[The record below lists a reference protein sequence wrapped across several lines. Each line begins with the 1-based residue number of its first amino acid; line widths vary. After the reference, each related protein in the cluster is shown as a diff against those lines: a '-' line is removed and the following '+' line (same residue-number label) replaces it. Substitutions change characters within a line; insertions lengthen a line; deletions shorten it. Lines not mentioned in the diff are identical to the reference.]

1 MKLCSRNHLFEG
13 NIEDDSKSLKQRVA
27 ERTGSFSSRL
37 PMGSSASA
45 RRISAMLNSFPAVG
59 NKLMHQLCSCTFTYR

>member
-1 MKLCSRNHLFEG
+1 MKLCSRNHSFEG

-37 PMGSSASA
+37 PMDSSVSA
-45 RRISAMLNSFPAVG
+45 EGLVP
-59 NKLMHQLCSCTFTYR
+59 C